1 MHGGGHPRISKYTL
15 RVLSLMDRNS
25 KPKSLDIKINCE
37 HLNTLY
43 RLDFKSKSGL
53 SIQSRSFYHWC
64 AHQYILRN
72 PFLDTLEFRIVN
84 PNLEN
89 ESKKWPKTYLWF
101 LGGLS
106 VPMRSLKRSNS
117 ETDLISIIPEQ
128 TKQHHLTKQLSS
140 ALIPITRLRKSIRR
154 RSMQKEKLTTIS
166 EMDCHQNGHQN
177 VSTKKRLTKFN
188 SNQEV
193 SDSPKMQPAKKSI
206 RRSLQMKSPSAKVVH
221 EVCPITS
228 VTTTSN
234 RRITRSNAFR
244 FGSKQNRSETS
255 FNLSSLDHSDVSL
268 LDQSICSI
276 ATTAACSGTENG
288 VAKRFTTRSTIEK
301 RKKIRSIATFN
312 LSFAI

>member
-1 MHGGGHPRISKYTL
+1 
-15 RVLSLMDRNS
+15 
-25 KPKSLDIKINCE
+25 
-37 HLNTLY
+37 
-43 RLDFKSKSGL
+43 
-53 SIQSRSFYHWC
+53 
-64 AHQYILRN
+64 
-72 PFLDTLEFRIVN
+72 
-84 PNLEN
+84 
-89 ESKKWPKTYLWF
+89 
-101 LGGLS
+101 
-106 VPMRSLKRSNS
+106 MRSLKRSNS

-166 EMDCHQNGHQN
+166 EMEHCQQNGS

-228 VTTTSN
+228 VTTSN

-255 FNLSSLDHSDVSL
+255 FNLSALDHSDVSL

-276 ATTAACSGTENG
+276 ATTAGCGSENSG

>member
-1 MHGGGHPRISKYTL
+1 
-15 RVLSLMDRNS
+15 
-25 KPKSLDIKINCE
+25 
-37 HLNTLY
+37 
-43 RLDFKSKSGL
+43 
-53 SIQSRSFYHWC
+53 
-64 AHQYILRN
+64 
-72 PFLDTLEFRIVN
+72 
-84 PNLEN
+84 
-89 ESKKWPKTYLWF
+89 
-101 LGGLS
+101 
-106 VPMRSLKRSNS
+106 MRSLKRSNS

-154 RSMQKEKLTTIS
+154 RSMQKEKLTTIT
-166 EMDCHQNGHQN
+166 EMDCHQN

-221 EVCPITS
+221 EVCSISAP
-228 VTTTSN
+228 TSN

>member
-1 MHGGGHPRISKYTL
+1 
-15 RVLSLMDRNS
+15 MDRNS

-37 HLNTLY
+37 HLNTLN
-43 RLDFKSKSGL
+43 SGIPFGFE
-53 SIQSRSFYHWC
+53 IQIWIIDPISYSF
-64 AHQYILRN
+64 I
-72 PFLDTLEFRIVN
+72 
-84 PNLEN
+84 
-89 ESKKWPKTYLWF
+89 

-154 RSMQKEKLTTIS
+154 RSMQKEKLTTIT
-166 EMDCHQNGHQN
+166 EMDCQQ
-177 VSTKKRLTKFN
+177 SATTKKRLTKFN

-193 SDSPKMQPAKKSI
+193 SDSPKMPAKKSI

-221 EVCPITS
+221 EVCPINQ
-228 VTTTSN
+228 SN

-255 FNLSSLDHSDVSL
+255 FNLSALDHSDVSL

-276 ATTAACSGTENG
+276 ATTAGCGSENG